1 MRLAGT
7 NPARF
12 IDAKTGEVRARVGI
26 HDRGV
31 TFPAWD
37 GRYDQVYWSVVE

>member
-31 TFPAWD
+31 TFSAWD